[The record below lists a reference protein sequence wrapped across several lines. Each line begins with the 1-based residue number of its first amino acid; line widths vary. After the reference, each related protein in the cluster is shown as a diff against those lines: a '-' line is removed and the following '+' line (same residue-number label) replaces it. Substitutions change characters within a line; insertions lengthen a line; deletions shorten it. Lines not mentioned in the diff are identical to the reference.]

1 MWLIVGLGNPGSR
14 YEWTPHNL
22 GFRVLDSLAASAAQS
37 PGMPKVERRFADY
50 FRRFDLERLTAT
62 RMYVGRAIVAK
73 RMIANQQVLLAKP
86 MTYMNESGRSV
97 SNLLLK
103 LKWPVSNVIVV
114 VDDIALPWGYVRV
127 RGKGSAGGHK
137 GLASIITALGTDA
150 FARVRMGVGLENRSG
165 DLSDYVLNP
174 VPKSWRPFVT
184 RFADET
190 AAVVE
195 TIVTEGVEWGMAKF
209 NKKVPLVSWETSV

>member
-22 GFRVLDSLAASAAQS
+22 GFRVVDSLAASAAQS
-37 PGMPKVERRFADY
+37 PGVPMMERRFVDY
-50 FRRFDLERLTAT
+50 FRRFDLEKLTA
-62 RMYVGRAIVAK
+62 RGMYVSRAIIAK
-73 RMIANQQVLLAKP
+73 RMIAGQEVVLAKP
-86 MTYMNESGRSV
+86 MTFMNESGRSV
-97 SNLLLK
+97 SDLLLK
-103 LKWPVSNVIVV
+103 LRWPVSNVIVV
-114 VDDIALPWGYVRV
+114 VDDVALPWGHVRV
-127 RGKGSAGGHK
+127 RGKGSAGGHN
-137 GLASIITALGTDA
+137 GLASIITALGTDG
-150 FARVRMGVGLENRSG
+150 FARVRMGVGVENRFG

-195 TIVTEGVEWGMAKF
+195 TIVTEGIEPAMTKF
-209 NKKVPLVSWETSV
+209 NKKVPLVSWESSV